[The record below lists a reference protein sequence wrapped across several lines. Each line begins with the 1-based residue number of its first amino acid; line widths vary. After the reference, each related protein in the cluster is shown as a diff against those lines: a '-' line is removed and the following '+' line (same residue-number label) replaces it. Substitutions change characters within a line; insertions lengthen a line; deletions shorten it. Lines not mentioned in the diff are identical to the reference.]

1 MSIDTGLE
9 QLFYACVETV
19 SECNDRDQGM
29 LGSLARLTCTVVWGA
44 AQARELAAV
53 ALAPLYLLD
62 GTEAALAG
70 APNGGWF

>member
-1 MSIDTGLE
+1 MHGR
-9 QLFYACVETV
+9 V
-19 SECNDRDQGM
+19 
-29 LGSLARLTCTVVWGA
+29 GA

-70 APNGGWF
+70 TPNGGWC